1 MDSDQSD
8 VGGPGTYAGA
18 QACHISPPVAYLSE
32 LEVLRKSAETR
43 RMEELTTKVAVR
55 K

>member
-1 MDSDQSD
+1 M
-8 VGGPGTYAGA
+8 YAGT
-18 QACHISPPVAYLSE
+18 QACHISPTVASLRE
-32 LEVLRKSAETR
+32 LERLRKRSETR